1 MAETIAKRRCS
12 AFYFLKDTFDSIPI
26 PMANCLESESGSSKC
41 CFEMLGVID
50 EKHGVC
56 DIVFLPKFV
65 QKLLC

>member
-1 MAETIAKRRCS
+1 VAHR
-12 AFYFLKDTFDSIPI
+12 
-26 PMANCLESESGSSKC
+26 LESESGSLKC

-50 EKHGVC
+50 EKHGVI